1 MKYVWSLFFIKINMK
16 RVIRHRENKNFKKSR
31 EEILK
36 QKVLTSRSITEE
48 NSINPLYNKHFNWEY

>member
-1 MKYVWSLFFIKINMK
+1 MK
-16 RVIRHRENKNFKKSR
+16 RVIRHREKKKKKKSR

>member
-1 MKYVWSLFFIKINMK
+1 MK

-31 EEILK
+31 EEILR